1 MTDTT
6 ELARL
11 TESLSKASVEEIP
24 EEVSFKGKGLKLNS
38 AEDAAVVVSAIE
50 ACPHL
55 RSLHLEGNTIGV
67 EAAKAIAGALEKKP
81 MFQRAQWSDMFTGR
95 LRSEIPKALESLGRA
110 VLTAGAM
117 LTELDLSDNAF
128 GPDGVH
134 AFRFLLCSTACRS
147 LMTLRLNNCGLGI
160 GGGKILAEALLECQK
175 GARAANQPMVLRVF
189 VAGRNRLENDG
200 ATALAE
206 ALKAIGTLEEVHMP
220 QNGINH
226 AGIAALAKAFSRN
239 PALRTINLNDNSFTK
254 RGALSMAEALKHL
267 QDVNVINFG
276 DCLVRSA
283 GAFALAKTLTEG
295 LPKIK
300 ELNLSYGEINHIAAM
315 AVVRAVTNTD
325 SLEKLDLNGNC
336 LGTEGCKM
344 VRSALQF
351 KNKMEVLTSLSDDE
365 GTDDDDD
372 DYEEE
377 DEHDEEEE
385 EDDEDYEDAED
396 DEEEDVEE
404 DYEED
409 KESPGNGTSSG
420 NVPEETAREPAKTVV
435 TTPPRV
441 PAVDS
446 FLKFPSPE
454 KLVALGS
461 EACTLIP
468 HSLGDDVG
476 NASQVANTF
485 LRLASVYNVAEDVSC
500 AVFKTT
506 DSLLKKA
513 FEHTKFQQDL
523 FMSHLLVH
531 LGLLKSETSVRPMS
545 SLEGPLLVLSHVA
558 KQPYF
563 PQSLQPI
570 LSAFLTKPNQR
581 LEKHKDA
588 CHKLMQ
594 ALQKP

>member
-1 MTDTT
+1 
-6 ELARL
+6 
-11 TESLSKASVEEIP
+11 
-24 EEVSFKGKGLKLNS
+24 
-38 AEDAAVVVSAIE
+38 
-50 ACPHL
+50 
-55 RSLHLEGNTIGV
+55 
-67 EAAKAIAGALEKKP
+67 
-81 MFQRAQWSDMFTGR
+81 MFQ
-95 LRSEIPKALESLGRA
+95 ESLGHA

-128 GPDGVH
+128 GPDGVR

-160 GGGKILAEALLECQK
+160 GGGKILAEALLECQREAK
-175 GARAANQPMVLRVF
+175 AANQPMVLRVF

-206 ALKAIGTLEEVHMP
+206 AFKMIGTLEEVHMP

-254 RGALSMAEALKHL
+254 RGALSMAEALKDL

-283 GAFALAKTLTEG
+283 GAFAFAKTLTEG

-300 ELNLSYGEINHIAAM
+300 EINLSYGEINHIAAM
-315 AVVRAVTNTD
+315 AVVRAVEKTD

-336 LGTEGCKM
+336 LGMEGCKM
-344 VRSALQF
+344 VRGALQV
-351 KNKMEVLTSLSDDE
+351 KNKLEVLASLSDDE

-377 DEHDEEEE
+377 DEQEEEE

-396 DEEEDVEE
+396 DDEEDVEE
-404 DYEED
+404 DYDED
-409 KESPGNGTSSG
+409 KERADNGTDSCK
-420 NVPEETAREPAKTVV
+420 VPEETEREPVKTVV
-435 TTPPRV
+435 VTTPRV

-461 EACTLIP
+461 EACNLIP

-476 NASQVANTF
+476 NASQVADTF
-485 LRLASVYNVAEDVSC
+485 LRITSVYNLAENVSC

-506 DSLLKKA
+506 DSLLTKA
-513 FEHTKFQQDL
+513 FQHTEFQQDL
-523 FMSHLLVH
+523 FVSHLLVH

-545 SLEGPLLVLSHVA
+545 SLEGPLLVLAHVA
-558 KQPYF
+558 SQPYF
-563 PQSLQPI
+563 PHSLQPI
-570 LSAFLTKPNQR
+570 LTAFLAKPNQR

>member
-1 MTDTT
+1 
-6 ELARL
+6 
-11 TESLSKASVEEIP
+11 
-24 EEVSFKGKGLKLNS
+24 
-38 AEDAAVVVSAIE
+38 
-50 ACPHL
+50 
-55 RSLHLEGNTIGV
+55 
-67 EAAKAIAGALEKKP
+67 
-81 MFQRAQWSDMFTGR
+81 MFQQAQWSDMFTGR
-95 LRSEIPKALESLGRA
+95 LRSEIPLALESLGHA

-128 GPDGVH
+128 GPDGVR

-160 GGGKILAEALLECQK
+160 GGGKILAEALLECQREAK
-175 GARAANQPMVLRVF
+175 AANQPMVLRVF

-206 ALKAIGTLEEVHMP
+206 AFKMIGTLEEVHMP

-254 RGALSMAEALKHL
+254 RGALSMAEALKDL

-283 GAFALAKTLTEG
+283 GAFAFAKTLTEG

-300 ELNLSYGEINHIAAM
+300 EINLSYGEINHIAAM
-315 AVVRAVTNTD
+315 AVVRAVEKTD

-336 LGTEGCKM
+336 LGMEGCKM
-344 VRSALQF
+344 VRGALQV
-351 KNKMEVLTSLSDDE
+351 KNKLEVLASLSDDE

-377 DEHDEEEE
+377 DEQEEEE

-396 DEEEDVEE
+396 DDEEDVEE
-404 DYEED
+404 DYDED
-409 KESPGNGTSSG
+409 KERADNGTDSCK
-420 NVPEETAREPAKTVV
+420 VPEETEREPVKTVVV
-435 TTPPRV
+435 TTPR
-441 PAVDS
+441 
-446 FLKFPSPE
+446 
-454 KLVALGS
+454 
-461 EACTLIP
+461 
-468 HSLGDDVG
+468 DDVG
-476 NASQVANTF
+476 NASQVADTF
-485 LRLASVYNVAEDVSC
+485 LRITSVYNLAENVSC

-506 DSLLKKA
+506 DSLLTKA
-513 FEHTKFQQDL
+513 FQHTEFQQDL
-523 FMSHLLVH
+523 FVSHLLVH

-545 SLEGPLLVLSHVA
+545 SLEGPLLVLAHVA
-558 KQPYF
+558 SQPYF
-563 PQSLQPI
+563 PHSLQPI
-570 LSAFLTKPNQR
+570 LTAFLAKPNQR